1 MLVYHFNTLAN
12 LNILPFYGYLIV
24 KSDMRSNLSPKDI
37 ESGKNIIELLQQ
49 KNPKLLPHQLKEII
63 SEYKKFSISLE
74 KFGIWTSPK
83 ARSKKFKQKYTKV
96 VLLFSGVTAGGKDTI
111 REEIETLA
119 PNLFK
124 KTVTGTSRPHR
135 EGEVEG
141 KDYFF
146 FESSKSFRM
155 SIKNQEFLEYIKR
168 GEHFYGLPKKS
179 LDEAL
184 AGDSPVVYSQIEM
197 SGWSKTEKYLN
208 TINQSQTLI
217 LKVFVLPDMDFLN
230 YQKWLFEKRPNED
243 IDVRLA
249 KTGWEIKKAPK
260 KADLIIT
267 NRIREDKK
275 FLTLTAKA
283 IINQISEIL
292 DFPDFPSFPN
302 EFTINPKLKKSKDI
316 EKILSFQDSI

>member
-1 MLVYHFNTLAN
+1 MKS
-12 LNILPFYGYLIV
+12 NIS
-24 KSDMRSNLSPKDI
+24 KKDI

-49 KNPKLLPHQLKEII
+49 KNPKLLPHQLQDII
-63 SEYKKFSISLE
+63 SEYKKFSVSLE

-83 ARSKKFKQKYTKV
+83 SRSKKFKQKYSKV
-96 VLLFSGVTAGGKDTI
+96 ILLFSGVTAGGKDAI
-111 REEIETLA
+111 REEIEILA

-124 KTVTGTSRPHR
+124 KTVTGTSRPPR
-135 EGEVEG
+135 EGEIEG

-146 FESSKSFRM
+146 FESSKSFRT

-179 LDEAL
+179 LNEAL
-184 AGDSPVVYSQIEM
+184 TSKSPVVYSQIEM

-208 TINQSQTLI
+208 TISQSQTLI
-217 LKVFVLPDMDFLN
+217 LKVFVLPDMNFND
-230 YQKWLFEKRPNED
+230 YQKWLIEKRTNED
-243 IDVRLA
+243 IDIRLA

-260 KADLIIT
+260 KADFIVT

-275 FLTLTAKA
+275 FLSLTAKA

-292 DFPDFPSFPN
+292 DFPTFPNFPN
-302 EFTINPKLKKSKDI
+302 EFTIDPQLKKSKNI
-316 EKILSFQDSI
+316 EAILSFHDSI

>member
-1 MLVYHFNTLAN
+1 MKS
-12 LNILPFYGYLIV
+12 NIS
-24 KSDMRSNLSPKDI
+24 KKDI
-37 ESGKNIIELLQQ
+37 ESGKNIVEILGQ
-49 KNPKLLPHQLKEII
+49 KNPKLLPHQLQELI
-63 SEYKKFSISLE
+63 SGYKKFSVSIE

-83 ARSKKFKQKYTKV
+83 ARSKKFKQKYSKV
-96 VLLFSGVTAGGKDTI
+96 VLLFSGVTAGGKDAI

-119 PNLFK
+119 PNFFK
-124 KTVTGTSRPHR
+124 KTVTGTSRPPR
-135 EGEVEG
+135 EGEIEG

-146 FESSKSFRM
+146 FESSKSFRS

-184 AGDSPVVYSQIEM
+184 ISDSPVVYSQIEM

-208 TINQSQTLI
+208 TISQSQTLI
-217 LKVFVLPDMDFLN
+217 LKVFVLPDMNFSD
-230 YQKWLFEKRPNED
+230 YQKWLVEKRTNED

-260 KADLIIT
+260 KADFIIT

-275 FLTLTAKA
+275 FLNLTAKA
-283 IINQISEIL
+283 IINQIAEVL
-292 DFPDFPSFPN
+292 DHPSFPTFPL
-302 EFTINPKLKKSKDI
+302 EFTIDPQLKKSKDI
-316 EKILSFQDSI
+316 EKILSFHDSI

>member
-1 MLVYHFNTLAN
+1 MKS
-12 LNILPFYGYLIV
+12 NIS
-24 KSDMRSNLSPKDI
+24 KKDI
-37 ESGKNIIELLQQ
+37 ESGKNIIELLAQ
-49 KNPKLLPHQLKEII
+49 KNPKLLPHQLQEII
-63 SEYKKFSISLE
+63 SGYKKFSVSLE

-83 ARSKKFKQKYTKV
+83 ARSKKFKQKYSKV
-96 VLLFSGVTAGGKDTI
+96 ILLFSGVTAGGKDAI

-124 KTVTGTSRPHR
+124 KTVTGTSRPPR
-135 EGEVEG
+135 EGEIEG

-146 FESSKSFRM
+146 FESSKSFRL

-184 AGDSPVVYSQIEM
+184 TSESPVVYSQIEM

-208 TINQSQTLI
+208 TISQSQTLI
-217 LKVFVLPDMDFLN
+217 LKVFVLPDMNFSD
-230 YQKWLFEKRPNED
+230 YQKWLVEKRTNED
-243 IDVRLA
+243 IDIRLA

-260 KADLIIT
+260 KADFIVT

-275 FLTLTAKA
+275 FLNLTAKA

-292 DFPDFPSFPN
+292 DHPSFPN
-302 EFTINPKLKKSKDI
+302 FPPEFTIDPQLKKSKDI
-316 EKILSFQDSI
+316 EKILSFHDSI